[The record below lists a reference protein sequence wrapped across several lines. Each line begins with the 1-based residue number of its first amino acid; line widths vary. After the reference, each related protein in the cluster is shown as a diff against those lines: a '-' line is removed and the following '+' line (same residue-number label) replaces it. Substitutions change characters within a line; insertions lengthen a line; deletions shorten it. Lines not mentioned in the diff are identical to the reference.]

1 MFNDLEA
8 NELNILYI
16 RKFYRPEIKKHISQ
30 RVTVEI
36 LNRISRCP
44 IHINWVKWN
53 GTDSIHWYFIGAT
66 NGKIGE
72 GEVDDSGGI
81 SLGML
86 GIHRSWEKEHTYCSE
101 ASNTLTLPPHYLQ

>member
-44 IHINWVKWN
+44 IHIN
-53 GTDSIHWYFIGAT
+53 
-66 NGKIGE
+66 
-72 GEVDDSGGI
+72 
-81 SLGML
+81 
-86 GIHRSWEKEHTYCSE
+86 
-101 ASNTLTLPPHYLQ
+101 